1 MNRSELLFCYDITN
15 GNPNGDPLDDN
26 KPRIDEEGEINI
38 VTDVRLK
45 RTIRDYLA
53 DYKDKEIFV
62 QEIVDDE
69 GIVQDAKTRL
79 NDYYNKEYDSLSEFN
94 NDLLS
99 QCIDIRLFGATIPSE
114 IKINKKD
121 VSLIVFT
128 GPVQFRMGKSLNKVE
143 LNHIKG
149 NGAFAST
156 TGKTQKTFREEY
168 LLPYSFIG
176 FYGIINE
183 HAAESTHMTEEDV
196 NLLLD
201 GMWNGTKN
209 LISRSKFGQLPR
221 LLLQIEYNE
230 ENFFIGDL
238 DNKIVLKH
246 DLEDDKELRNINE
259 LRLDTSMLTDAII
272 KNKDNIEKVHY
283 KIDDSLEFEGEPL
296 IDVLKE
302 NDIEV
307 EEITF

>member
-1 MNRSELLFCYDITN
+1 
-15 GNPNGDPLDDN
+15 
-26 KPRIDEEGEINI
+26 
-38 VTDVRLK
+38 
-45 RTIRDYLA
+45 
-53 DYKDKEIFV
+53 
-62 QEIVDDE
+62 
-69 GIVQDAKTRL
+69 
-79 NDYYNKEYDSLSEFN
+79 
-94 NDLLS
+94 
-99 QCIDIRLFGATIPSE
+99 
-114 IKINKKD
+114 
-121 VSLIVFT
+121 
-128 GPVQFRMGKSLNKVE
+128 
-143 LNHIKG
+143 
-149 NGAFAST
+149 
-156 TGKTQKTFREEY
+156 
-168 LLPYSFIG
+168 
-176 FYGIINE
+176 
-183 HAAESTHMTEEDV
+183 MTEEDV

-302 NDIEV
+302 NNIEV

>member
-114 IKINKKD
+114 IKINKKK
-121 VSLIVFT
+121 VSSIVFT

-149 NGAFAST
+149 TGAFAST

-183 HAAESTHMTEEDV
+183 HAAKSTNMTEEDV

-302 NDIEV
+302 NNIEV

>member
-114 IKINKKD
+114 IKINKKK
-121 VSLIVFT
+121 VSSIVFT

-149 NGAFAST
+149 TGAFAST

-168 LLPYSFIG
+168 LLPYSFDP
-176 FYGIINE
+176 FQ
-183 HAAESTHMTEEDV
+183 TC
-196 NLLLD
+196 
-201 GMWNGTKN
+201 
-209 LISRSKFGQLPR
+209 
-221 LLLQIEYNE
+221 
-230 ENFFIGDL
+230 
-238 DNKIVLKH
+238 
-246 DLEDDKELRNINE
+246 
-259 LRLDTSMLTDAII
+259 
-272 KNKDNIEKVHY
+272 
-283 KIDDSLEFEGEPL
+283 
-296 IDVLKE
+296 
-302 NDIEV
+302 
-307 EEITF
+307 